1 MDILRE
7 ACVDSF
13 AEAKAVDVLGVERIE
28 LCDNLKVGG
37 TTPSL
42 GSITLAKENLKSTVF
57 PIIRPRG
64 GNFVFSED
72 EIKIMEID
80 IEACKLLNLKGV
92 VVGALTPEN
101 VIDIDAIERFV
112 RRAEGMEVTF
122 HMAFDEIE
130 YKFTALDQLI
140 SLGVSRVLTK
150 GGKGKAMD
158 NLNVIRELVNY
169 AKGRI
174 TIIAGGSVT
183 SENYKEIVEKT
194 GVKEVHG
201 TKIID

>member
-1 MDILRE
+1 MNILRE

-13 AEAKAVDVLGVERIE
+13 AEAKAVDILGVERIE
-28 LCDNLKVGG
+28 LCDNLEVGG

-42 GSITLAKENLKSTVF
+42 GTITLAKENLKALVF

-64 GNFVFSED
+64 GNYVFSED

-80 IEACKLLNLKGV
+80 IEACRRLDIKGV

-101 VIDIDAIERFV
+101 TIDENAIKRFV
-112 RRAEGMEVTF
+112 KKAGDMDLTF

-130 YKFTALDQLI
+130 YKFSALDQLI
-140 SLGVSRVLTK
+140 SLGVKRVLTK
-150 GGKGKAMD
+150 GGQGKASD
-158 NLNVIRELVNY
+158 NINVLKELVDY
-169 AKGRI
+169 SKGRI
-174 TIIAGGSVT
+174 TILAGGSVT
-183 SENYKEIVEKT
+183 GENYMDIAEKT

-201 TKIID
+201 RKIV